1 MISRKDMN
9 ALAGVLAEA
18 RAFAHCPEDI
28 DGVASLIGDVIADAN
43 PRFDRDRWEAACT
56 VDPNPAGRVS
66 APLPLAVKQDL
77 A

>member
-18 RAFAHCPEDI
+18 RAFAHCPEDV

-43 PRFDRDRWEAACT
+43 PRFDRERWEAACL
-56 VDPNPAGRVS
+56 VDPNPVTGPVGADPRFEQV
-66 APLPLAVKQDL
+66 V
-77 A
+77 